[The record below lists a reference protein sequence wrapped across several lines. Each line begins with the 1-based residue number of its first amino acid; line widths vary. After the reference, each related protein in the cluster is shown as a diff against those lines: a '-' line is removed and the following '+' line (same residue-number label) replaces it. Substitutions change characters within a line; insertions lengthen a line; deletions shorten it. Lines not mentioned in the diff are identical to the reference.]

1 VTRIALDAAGS
12 DLGYAATVAGAA
24 AISMRDGA
32 PSVVLVG
39 DKDAMMAELAR
50 HPHAAERIELVHA
63 PAFVAMNASP
73 REALDAAPD
82 ASVLVAARLVARGE
96 ADVLVSAGNT
106 GAVTLA
112 CARTFQRLPGVS
124 RAALGAVVPT
134 EKRRGARGD
143 PFSLLLD
150 AGLTLDPTA
159 DDLVAFALMGTAYA
173 ERVSRN
179 PNPTVALLSNGGEP
193 GKGTPAVVE
202 AHARLAARSDIRFI
216 GNVEGMDI
224 PRGTADVVVTGGF
237 VGNIVLKMLEGVSE
251 TVMRTARAAG
261 ERRLRY
267 AAGLWLLAPAIR
279 RVRQVTDWQ
288 QYGGVPILGF
298 DRVCIKG
305 HGRSTARA
313 VANAIKVA
321 TITARTDLAGAL
333 RAALEPRASG

>member
-1 VTRIALDAAGS
+1 MGS
-12 DLGYAATVAGAA
+12 DLGPAATVAGAA
-24 AISMRDGA
+24 AISVREDA
-32 PSVVLVG
+32 PHVTLVG
-39 DKDAMMAELAR
+39 DRDAIAAELRA
-50 HPHAAERIELVHA
+50 HPHAAERIAVVHT
-63 PAFVAMNASP
+63 PGFVRMDASP
-73 REALDAAPD
+73 KEALDATPD
-82 ASVLVAARLVARGE
+82 ASVLVAARLVASGE

-112 CARTFQRLPGVS
+112 CARTFARLPGVG

-134 EKRRGARGD
+134 EKRRGDRRD

-159 DDLVAFALMGTAYA
+159 DDLVAFAIMGAAYA
-173 ERVSRN
+173 ERISKN
-179 PNPTVALLSNGGEP
+179 PRPTVALLSNGGEA

-202 AHARLAARSDIRFI
+202 AHARLAARTDLHFV

-298 DRVCIKG
+298 DRMCIKG

-313 VANAIKVA
+313 VANALKVA
-321 TITARTDLAGAL
+321 TITQRTDLVGAM
-333 RAALEPRASG
+333 RQALAR